1 MNKYRIEN
9 PNNNKVRDY
18 KSRTTE
24 LIDMQG
30 RIVKSAKLKAKQGN
44 RIDVS
49 SLSSG
54 AYTYNVSLNGKTISG
69 KIIIGK

>member
-9 PNNNKVRDY
+9 PNNNIVREY

-30 RIVKSAKLKAKQGN
+30 RIVKTAKLKAKQGN

-49 SLSSG
+49 SLSAG